1 MKSASL
7 IFPAMFAFISQTTQ
21 SITLENAQSVVD
33 ELSDGGVATEI
44 RTFGRGQNQVYEIE
58 YVVDKKEYEI
68 HLDNQGQL
76 IEHYYGLRLPVTM
89 SLAVNVSDQIYADQ
103 DTDPTV
109 IPVII
114 GDWGRF
120 WFRGL
125 NHGFYAYRNSLV
137 SISPMI
143 KLNFDR
149 GYETS
154 EADSGS
160 NLYDDLDD
168 TTFNVS
174 AGAQIL
180 FNLRAS
186 ELEINLLTDVVN
198 EHKGDIAEIA
208 LSAPMMVGDVL
219 IKPEVRFSYND
230 SDVAQY
236 YFGVNERYSL
246 PGRQAYIADSSVNA
260 EISAIAMWNVSP
272 HWQLLGKIG
281 YRHYDE
287 SIEDSP
293 LVDEVDELSAFVGL
307 GYVF

>member
-1 MKSASL
+1 MKRSSL
-7 IFPAMFAFISQTTQ
+7 ILPAMFVCISQVAHSLTLEDAQ
-21 SITLENAQSVVD
+21 SIVD
-33 ELSDGGVATEI
+33 GQSDGGVATEI
-44 RTFGRGQNQVYEIE
+44 RTFGGGETQVHEIE
-58 YVVDKKEYEI
+58 YVLDEKEYEI
-68 HLDNQGQL
+68 HVDNQGQL
-76 IEHYYGLRLPVTM
+76 IEHYYGPRLPVTM

-103 DTDPTV
+103 DADPTV

-149 GYETS
+149 GYEAS

-160 NLYDDLDD
+160 TLYDDLDD

-180 FNLRAS
+180 FNLRAA
-186 ELEINLLTDVVN
+186 ELEINLVTDVLN
-198 EHKGDIAEIA
+198 EHEGNIAEIA
-208 LSAPMMVGDVL
+208 LSAPLMVNGVL
-219 IKPEVRFSYND
+219 LKPEVKFSYND
-230 SDVAQY
+230 SDVNQY
-236 YFGVNERYSL
+236 YFGVDQRFSTAERPTYF
-246 PGRQAYIADSSVNA
+246 ADSGVNA
-260 EISAIAMWNVSP
+260 EVGVIAMWNFLP
-272 HWQLLGKIG
+272 DWQLLGKVG
-281 YRHYDE
+281 YRRYDD

-293 LVDEVDELSAFVGL
+293 LVDEVDEFSVFFGL